1 MASSLAGPSSHLPLT
16 AGRGRGG
23 RSSAGRKREVVLRL
37 LRGEDLDE
45 LLDQW
50 SDGDPLLSEL
60 WDMAALTR
68 PGVALS
74 KPPVASPVSVAKEV
88 VDALAMR
95 VLGVRINLFR
105 IRQVPVDAQ

>member
-37 LRGEDLDE
+37 LRREDLDE

-74 KPPVASPVSVAKEV
+74 KPPVASPRLRRQDGSPSA
-88 VDALAMR
+88 
-95 VLGVRINLFR
+95 FR
-105 IRQVPVDAQ
+105 TRRSRAYLMKSFLSPT